1 MILRILN
8 KDVPLR
14 NFLFVIGEG
23 VLIYAAVMIA
33 AFLRLG
39 GAHDSLLSIDLL
51 SKSLLIMIVCQASLY
66 FNDFNDRANFKA
78 ALGAINGFMHTTLPG
93 SFLKMSECWHDELLE
108 NGSPVKSDEIEFEET
123 IE

>member
-1 MILRILN
+1 MKHWFGLN
-8 KDVPLR
+8 IRSNNQGLLNAVEKALLGRFDSRLWNTDQYEVYR
-14 NFLFVIGEG
+14 GFDFYGVEFVT
-23 VLIYAAVMIA
+23 
-33 AFLRLG
+33 
-39 GAHDSLLSIDLL
+39 
-51 SKSLLIMIVCQASLY
+51 ASLY